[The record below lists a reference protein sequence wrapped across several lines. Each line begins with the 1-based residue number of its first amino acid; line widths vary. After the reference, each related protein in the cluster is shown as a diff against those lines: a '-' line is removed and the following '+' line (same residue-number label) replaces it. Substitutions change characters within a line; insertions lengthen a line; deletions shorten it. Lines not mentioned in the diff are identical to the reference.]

1 MFVDV
6 AELCSISSLTNPVLL
21 NLLLA
26 EVGQLI
32 QGEGFIFL
40 LHS

>member
-26 EVGQLI
+26 EVCQLS